1 MPLPQV
7 SAGTVLQ
14 QVTERE
20 VQLGKDVSELQ
31 VRQLW
36 KARADEMTQR
46 LQALP
51 QSWTQEKDRLRSRL
65 AKLTA
70 SDAPMVEVRSL
81 ERELESYPGSVEQAR
96 VAWSQARAVYE

>member
-1 MPLPQV
+1 MPLPQL

-51 QSWTQEKDRLRSRL
+51 QSWGQEKDRMRSRL
-65 AKLTA
+65 AQMTA
-70 SDAPMVEVRSL
+70 ADAPMVEIRTL
-81 ERELESYPGSVEQAR
+81 ERELEAYPASEIG
-96 VAWSQARAVYE
+96 RAHV

>member
-1 MPLPQV
+1 MPLPQL

-51 QSWTQEKDRLRSRL
+51 QSWPQEKDRLRSRL

-70 SDAPMVEVRSL
+70 ADAPMVEVRRL
-81 ERELESYPGSVEQAR
+81 ERSEERRIGKAGCLTFCSRG
-96 VAWSQARAVYE
+96 